1 MDLQAAKRGRW
12 AVAALF
18 FVNGCIMGAWAP
30 QIPLLLPR
38 HQITEAVLGL
48 MILMIGIGAVGAM
61 LFAGKIIATHGSR
74 RTALFFGTL
83 AIPVLPFVVFAPN
96 LWILGPAMVLF
107 GATLGCMDVAMN
119 ANAVEVE
126 RRLGRAIM
134 SASHGFWSVGGF
146 AGGALGGL
154 ALGRFGAH
162 EQALGVAV
170 LALVVLVAAS
180 RFLIVEPGAHSN
192 PDAPRVKTHLLPR
205 VPALYIV
212 GAMALFTMIAEGGVL
227 DWAALYLS
235 KTFDTGLDRA
245 GLAFGLFSGAMAI
258 MRFAGDRVRDR
269 FGAVGTLRVSGLIAA
284 TGMLLAALAPTDTL
298 AIAGFTLSGLGVAN
312 MVPILFSAAGNV
324 PGLPPGA
331 GIATVTM
338 LGYSGILLAPSGIGY
353 AAQTIGYRTTYL
365 IIAALLLIVVTQAH
379 RAAAANRVTGQTRD
393 QTLPAG

>member
-1 MDLQAAKRGRW
+1 MDLQAAQRGRW

-38 HQITEAVLGL
+38 HQISEAVLGL
-48 MILMIGIGAVGAM
+48 MILMIGLGAVGAM
-61 LFAGKIIATHGSR
+61 LFAGKIIGHHGSR

-96 LWILGPAMVLF
+96 LWVLAPAMVLF

-146 AGGALGGL
+146 AGGAVGGL
-154 ALGRFGAH
+154 ALDRFGAH
-162 EQALGVAV
+162 QQALGVAL
-170 LALVVLVAAS
+170 LAMIVLVVAS
-180 RFLIVEPGAHSN
+180 RFLIVEQVAVATA
-192 PDAPRVKTHLLPR
+192 DAPKVKTPLLPR
-205 VPALYIV
+205 LPALYVV

-235 KTFDTGLDRA
+235 KTFDTSLGRA
-245 GLAFGLFSGAMAI
+245 GLAFGFFSGAMAV
-258 MRFAGDRVRDR
+258 MRFLGDRVRDR

-284 TGMLLAALAPTDTL
+284 AGMLLAAVAPNDTL

-324 PGLPPGA
+324 PGLSPGA

-353 AAQTIGYRTTYL
+353 AAQTIGYRPTYGV
-365 IIAALLLIVVTQAH
+365 IVALLLVVVAQAW
-379 RAAAANRVTGQTRD
+379 REGPTERGKVV
-393 QTLPAG
+393 